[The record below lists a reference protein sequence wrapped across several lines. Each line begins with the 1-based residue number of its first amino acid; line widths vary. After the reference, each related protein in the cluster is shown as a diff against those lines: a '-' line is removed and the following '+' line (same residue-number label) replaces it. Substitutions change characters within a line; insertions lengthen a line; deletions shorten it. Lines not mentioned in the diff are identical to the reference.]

1 MGLSDDEDNE
11 VPADW
16 DKSSNASSSSS
27 SSASSNK
34 SNKSRTSKNSKSTN
48 DPNSN
53 APPKSNALGENQDV
67 PQPPSAVHPEGIP
80 EVGIEISITD
90 GLSSPPPP
98 GTVVAARPRH
108 PLPRAPVAMNQMAIP
123 RAPNLMMNPGM
134 PPGMM
139 MPRPM
144 NPMMMIP
151 PMMMPRP
158 PMSLMGMQPQGMPST
173 PGMAQQPSMMPSAP
187 TLCSMAAT
195 NMAAATNHMEINQ
208 MGAPVLRLSTQLEQ
222 SPSTVSRNNEYETTP
237 HNNVTPAMR
246 AQVEMIRLAAKQTSE
261 PVVDPLL
268 RRKSFREKLVKLYSK
283 VNPKRL
289 EDIDDLLDKYAGRED
304 KLLMG
309 VLDKYE
315 CAAVKKSKKE
325 KSRDCDFRAGSS
337 KVVRIIDDDT
347 SEQKSPK
354 KRKIAK
360 RLPSPSPRKK
370 MMTSQEKIRDFY
382 RTRIKK
388 IYKERNPKKLSG
400 LDTLLDKY
408 RGKER
413 DVWLSICDKYSV
425 RPE

>member
-1 MGLSDDEDNE
+1 
-11 VPADW
+11 
-16 DKSSNASSSSS
+16 
-27 SSASSNK
+27 
-34 SNKSRTSKNSKSTN
+34 
-48 DPNSN
+48 
-53 APPKSNALGENQDV
+53 
-67 PQPPSAVHPEGIP
+67 
-80 EVGIEISITD
+80 
-90 GLSSPPPP
+90 
-98 GTVVAARPRH
+98 
-108 PLPRAPVAMNQMAIP
+108 
-123 RAPNLMMNPGM
+123 
-134 PPGMM
+134 

-315 CAAVKKSKKE
+315 CAAVKKEKKE
-325 KSRDCDFRAGSS
+325 KTRDCDFRAGADSS
-337 KVVRIIDDDT
+337 KVVRIID
-347 SEQKSPK
+347 
-354 KRKIAK
+354 
-360 RLPSPSPRKK
+360 
-370 MMTSQEKIRDFY
+370 
-382 RTRIKK
+382 
-388 IYKERNPKKLSG
+388 
-400 LDTLLDKY
+400 
-408 RGKER
+408 
-413 DVWLSICDKYSV
+413 
-425 RPE
+425 

>member
-34 SNKSRTSKNSKSTN
+34 SNKSKSSRNSKTTN
-48 DPNSN
+48 DPNAN
-53 APPKSNALGENQDV
+53 AVPKITALGENQDV
-67 PQPPSAVHPEGIP
+67 PQPPSAVHPEIGP
-80 EVGIEISITD
+80 EENPELGTEISIAD

-98 GTVVAARPRH
+98 GTVVAARPIH
-108 PLPRAPVAMNQMAIP
+108 PLPRAPVAMNAMAIP
-123 RAPNLMMNPGM
+123 RAPNLMMNPQM

-144 NPMMMIP
+144 NPMMMMP
-151 PMMMPRP
+151 QMMMMPRP
-158 PMSLMGMQPQGMPST
+158 PTMV
-173 PGMAQQPSMMPSAP
+173 PGMAQQPPMMPSAP

-195 NMAAATNHMEINQ
+195 NMAAANNHMEINQ

-222 SPSTVSRNNEYETTP
+222 SPSAVSRNNEYETTP
-237 HNNVTPAMR
+237 ANNVTPAMR

-261 PVVDPLL
+261 PVVDPLI

-315 CAAVKKSKKE
+315 CAAVKKEKKE
-325 KSRDCDFRAGSS
+325 KTRDCDFRAGGDSS

-354 KRKIAK
+354 KRKIVAK
-360 RLPSPSPRKK
+360 RLPSPKK
-370 MMTSQEKIRDFY
+370 IMTSQEKIRDFY

-408 RGKER
+408 KGKER